1 MEILIMSQPSIHWQ
15 QAIALGLSRQKKS
28 PEIFHFVFAQII
40 EFACTG
46 KDRMSIIKTMRSD
59 LAIDRLFEYGNPG
72 SFKFNQAVLIVYKI
86 CYGRITIE
94 HIKKYYHNASGYDT
108 EDDIR
113 VAKAWISRRSP
124 DGKYTGDRD
133 Q

>member
-1 MEILIMSQPSIHWQ
+1 MKILIMSQPSIYWQ
-15 QAIALGLSRQKKS
+15 QAIALGLKRQKKS
-28 PEIFHFVFAQII
+28 PARLHFVFAQVL

-46 KDRMSIIKTMRSD
+46 IDRMSIIKTMRSD
-59 LAIDRLFEYGNPG
+59 LAIDKLFEYGNPG
-72 SFKFNQAVLIVYKI
+72 SFEFNQAVLIIYKI

-94 HIKKYYHNASGYDT
+94 HIEKYYHNSSGYDT

-113 VAKAWISRRSP
+113 VAKALISKRSA
-124 DGKYTGDRD
+124 DGQYTGYRD